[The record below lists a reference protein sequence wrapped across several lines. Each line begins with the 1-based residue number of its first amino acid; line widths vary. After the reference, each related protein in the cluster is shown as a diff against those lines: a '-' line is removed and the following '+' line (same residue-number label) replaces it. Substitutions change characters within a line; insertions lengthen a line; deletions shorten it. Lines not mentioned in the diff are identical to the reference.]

1 MKDEY
6 ILILTS
12 TDTKKNYKL
21 ICEKLLNEKSCACIS
36 IIPKMK
42 SLFFWDNKLQ
52 KNKEWLLLI
61 KTTSKSY
68 KKIESILLKY
78 HKYEVPEIISFKID
92 KGYEKY
98 FKWISSEIIN

>member
-1 MKDEY
+1 MTDEY

-21 ICEKLLNEKSCACIS
+21 ICDKLLNEKCCACIN
-36 IIPKMK
+36 IISKVK
-42 SLFFWDNKLQ
+42 SLYFWDNKLQ

-68 KKIESILLKY
+68 KKIESILLEH
-78 HKYEVPEIISFKID
+78 HKYKVPEIISVKID

-98 FKWISSEIIN
+98 LKWVSNQVSD

>member
-1 MKDEY
+1 MKNEH

-42 SLFFWDNKLQ
+42 SLYFWNNKLQ

-61 KTTSKSY
+61 KTTSKFY
-68 KKIESILLKY
+68 KKIESILLEY
-78 HKYEVPEIISFKID
+78 HKYEIPEIISFKID

-98 FKWISSEIIN
+98 LKWISSQVAN